1 MPLAQV
7 LYVCPI
13 YYILLRYRSFICSCQ
28 GLVLR
33 LAYFCCMKLF
43 ITLSLLLGTAVPS
56 WAQFNTVASNRTLYK
71 VEIVRSDPV
80 TASGLLNERQAPAMA
95 GETTAGNG
103 EDETGDSRKDS
114 KNEWIRRYLSVSYP
128 LSDISV
134 SSRFGVRTDPF
145 TGKKT
150 RHNGLDLK
158 AGFEEVYSIMEGVV
172 VKVSA
177 DRRSGRYV
185 TVRYGD
191 YTVSYCHL
199 SRPLVQVGRRV
210 MPGEVIAVS
219 GNSGRSTGPHLH
231 LTVKRGRKHIDPA
244 VLLQFVKNTRE
255 EAIAKLLQ

>member
-1 MPLAQV
+1 MLLAQV
-7 LYVCPI
+7 LSVCPI
-13 YYILLRYRSFICSCQ
+13 YYILLRYRSFISSCQ
-28 GLVLR
+28 GLVPR

-71 VEIVRSDPV
+71 VEIVRSDSV
-80 TASGLLNERQAPAMA
+80 TASGLLNEQQAPAMA
-95 GETTAGNG
+95 GETTADN
-103 EDETGDSRKDS
+103 DAGDSRKDS

-128 LSDISV
+128 LSDITV
-134 SSRFGVRTDPF
+134 SSSFGVRTDPF

-150 RHNGLDLK
+150 CHNGLDLK

-199 SRPLVQVGRRV
+199 SRQLVQVGRRV

-244 VLLQFVKNTRE
+244 VLLQFVKSTRE
-255 EAIAKLLQ
+255 EAIAKLSQ